1 MSLIYNSPASS
12 RTQSVK
18 SSSRASRLRTL
29 SIKSGVTMMTTN
41 SVEIET
47 DVFREN
53 YFKTQNEIEQYKSTR
68 DELESELRKLQ
79 VEFEFKQRKIR
90 DSEFN
95 YEVRKSILDER
106 ESHISDDEIRGLPE
120 LIHQQAIL
128 EQKKESKYNQIDD
141 IKYKIETIY
150 KNISK
155 VLDQTVELS
164 TVRND
169 IPLLKTE
176 CEGLIS
182 AIQMKT
188 NRIME
193 LEEISTKQTNE
204 LNRLRA
210 IESEH
215 NKEKDLI
222 NEKYGNL
229 ENRRLEAIR
238 TLADPIESTEYEE
251 KALAE
256 LEEDVT
262 NIEERFENI
271 KKSDERDDTIKIL
284 AQIEKTEQQ
293 NIKKKAM
300 LENRAKVLANQK
312 KFRERRLKD
321 DQRRIE
327 QQKETF
333 ERLKQEIAEA
343 EKIRK
348 TRETKDAEEDETI
361 DQSIPY
367 KRYVPKSK
375 IRDDK
380 DLAEQIKQFEQE
392 NQERLNKIIGEI
404 SQLEAKFKNERE
416 IEQEK
421 WKRFMRRIDTY
432 TKRLSKKE
440 IINNSISEIDEQN
453 EELREKLKTLI
464 QTKEQLARRKHVN
477 LTHRN
482 KKSEEFSVY
491 EQYANALRQK
501 QIDIEQSLDNNK
513 QRKKDIEKQKFDIV
527 KLEEAVNEK
536 QKKVNEVEVDL
547 AKYKVLMSN
556 AVDNLNTSQATLE
569 DAITTI
575 EAKV

>member
-547 AKYKVLMSN
+547 AKYKILMSN